1 MRIRRRPQPSP
12 LQLAASDPTTSTA
25 PQTPQQNAARGL
37 GCWLEPG
44 AGEDREA
51 TKLLHADADL
61 GHKSGAARRL
71 ALPQDD
77 DNVVVDCGRSMGAQ
91 HGGGADDGGHRR
103 FTAVSNGHHSLD
115 LKDSVA
121 CIGVVGGKSQ
131 PVPTKAEQLVTPSNV
146 ALQLAVV
153 PAPAVAVKDEEK
165 ASVISNGSGGGA
177 KKRRGPAV
185 LLEGSRC
192 SRVNGRGWRCSQPTL
207 VGYSLCEHHLGK
219 GRMRS
224 AAAAAAA
231 RGRLGRTEHGATTR
245 IPAAVGVPAPMAA
258 VTAVAPHKAEAPSL
272 PPC

>member
-1 MRIRRRPQPSP
+1 MRIRRRPQPPSS
-12 LQLAASDPTTSTA
+12 LQLPASSDPTTSSTA
-25 PQTPQQNAARGL
+25 PQTPQQNAARSL
-37 GCWLEPG
+37 GWLEPG

-51 TKLLHADADL
+51 KLVHAGADL

-91 HGGGADDGGHRR
+91 HGAGADDGGHRR
-103 FTAVSNGHHSLD
+103 FSAVSNGHHNSLD

-121 CIGVVGGKSQ
+121 RIGGKSE
-131 PVPTKAEQLVTPSNV
+131 PVAVKLEEPVTCNG

-153 PAPAVAVKDEEK
+153 PAVAVTMKDDEK
-165 ASVISNGSGGGA
+165 QASFSNGSSGASGA

-231 RGRLGRTEHGATTR
+231 RGRLGRTEHAATRT
-245 IPAAVGVPAPMAA
+245 IPAAVGVVAGIS
-258 VTAVAPHKAEAPSL
+258 AVAMPPKAEAPSL